1 MAVTTPVLNPVA
13 AFDATEDML
22 FTFSSVGGNQ
32 VVSNKL
38 IVRNATTLETLYEDV
53 VDSFVLEH
61 VLPADTLLNGSYYQ
75 ATVVTYDASGAASAE
90 SAPIQFYCFSSPTFT
105 FPNLSSGDNITTS
118 TYSFVAQYEQVENE
132 LLNQYSFVLYDGEDK
147 QLYTSGV
154 QYVGSTSL
162 PPTLVVWTVS
172 GLEDGKDY
180 KIIVNGITAYGT
192 QVTTGFVSFSVKYD
206 SPELPIPIELTNKCD
221 EGYIEIHTASPEP
234 IGGDVK
240 MLKLKR
246 RKYGDFNWVTIN
258 SAAIIPT
265 RPYDIVW
272 HDNLAQSGVTY
283 EYAVVPVS
291 SGVEGRYVTDNI
303 LARFNGLFICSKDK
317 IYKLY
322 EGIAYGSG
330 QREQKVGVFEPYGR
344 KYPIVTSN
352 ANINYDTGS
361 FSGLILPENY
371 METGKIDRKAIV
383 ERKDAILDFLTNKSA
398 KIIKDFNTNIWLCMI
413 TGSPSV
419 TYESSFGM
427 GVVSID
433 ASWVE
438 IGDVNNSSDMY
449 SAGFIEEV

>member
-61 VLPADTLLNGSYYQ
+61 VLPADTLLNGLYYQ

-147 QLYTSGV
+147 QLTTSGV

-180 KIIVNGITAYGT
+180 KIIANGITAYGT
-192 QVTTGFVSFSVKYD
+192 QVTTGFVSFSVRYD

-221 EGYIEIHTASPEP
+221 EGYIRIHTASPKP

-246 RKYGDFNWVTIN
+246 RKYGDFNWVTLN
-258 SAAIIPT
+258 SATIIPT
-265 RPYDIVW
+265 RPYDVVW
-272 HDNLAQSGVTY
+272 NDNLAQSGVTY

-303 LARFNGLFICSKDK
+303 LAQFNGLFICSKDK

-419 TYESSFGM
+419 TYENSLGM

>member
-53 VDSFVLEH
+53 VNSFVLEH

-147 QLYTSGV
+147 QLTTSGV

-180 KIIVNGITAYGT
+180 KIIANGITAYGT
-192 QVTTGFVSFSVKYD
+192 KVTTGFVSFSVKYD

-221 EGYIEIHTASPEP
+221 EGYISIHTASPKP

-246 RKYGDFNWVTIN
+246 RKYGDFNWVTLN
-258 SAAIIPT
+258 SATIIPT
-265 RPYDIVW
+265 RPYDVVW

-291 SGVEGRYVTDNI
+291 SGLEGRYVTDNI
-303 LARFNGLFICSKDK
+303 LAQFNGLFICSKDK

-419 TYESSFGM
+419 TYENSLGM

>member
-38 IVRNATTLETLYEDV
+38 IVRDATTLEKLYEDV

-192 QVTTGFVSFSVKYD
+192 QVTTGFVLFSVKYD

-221 EGYIEIHTASPEP
+221 EGYIEIHTASPNP

-265 RPYDIVW
+265 RPYDVVW

>member
-61 VLPADTLLNGSYYQ
+61 VLPADTLLNGLYYQ

-147 QLYTSGV
+147 QLTTSGV

-180 KIIVNGITAYGT
+180 KIIANGITAYGT
-192 QVTTGFVSFSVKYD
+192 QVTTGFVAFSVKYD

-221 EGYIEIHTASPEP
+221 EGYIRIHTASPKP

-246 RKYGDFNWVTIN
+246 RKYGDFNWVTLN
-258 SAAIIPT
+258 SATIIPT
-265 RPYDIVW
+265 RPYDVVW

-303 LARFNGLFICSKDK
+303 LAQFNGLFICSKDK

>member
-38 IVRNATTLETLYEDV
+38 IVRDATTLEKLYEDV

-147 QLYTSGV
+147 QLATSGV

-180 KIIVNGITAYGT
+180 KIIANGVTAYGT
-192 QVTTGFVSFSVKYD
+192 KVTTGFVSFSVKYD

-221 EGYIEIHTASPEP
+221 EGYIRIHTASPKP

-246 RKYGDFNWVTIN
+246 RKYGDFNWVTLN
-258 SAAIIPT
+258 SATIIPT
-265 RPYDIVW
+265 RPYDVVW
-272 HDNLAQSGVTY
+272 NDNLAQSGVTY

-322 EGIAYGSG
+322 EGIAYGGG

>member
-38 IVRNATTLETLYEDV
+38 IVRNATTLEKLYEDV

-147 QLYTSGV
+147 QLTTSGV

-180 KIIVNGITAYGT
+180 KIIANGITAYGT
-192 QVTTGFVSFSVKYD
+192 QVTTGFVAFSVKYD

-221 EGYIEIHTASPEP
+221 EGYIRIHTASPKP

-246 RKYGDFNWVTIN
+246 RKYGDFNWVTLN
-258 SAAIIPT
+258 SATIIPT
-265 RPYDIVW
+265 RPYDVVW

-303 LARFNGLFICSKDK
+303 LAQFNGLFICSKDK

>member
-221 EGYIEIHTASPEP
+221 EGYIEIHTASPNP

-265 RPYDIVW
+265 RPYDVVW

-419 TYESSFGM
+419 TYDSSFGM

>member
-1 MAVTTPVLNPVA
+1 MAVTTPVLNPVP

-38 IVRNATTLETLYEDV
+38 IVRDATTLEKLYEDV

-147 QLYTSGV
+147 QLATSGV

-180 KIIVNGITAYGT
+180 KIIANGVTAYGT
-192 QVTTGFVSFSVKYD
+192 KVTTGFVSFSVKYD

-221 EGYIEIHTASPEP
+221 EGYIRIHTASPKP

-246 RKYGDFNWVTIN
+246 RKYGDFNWVTLN
-258 SAAIIPT
+258 SATIIPT
-265 RPYDIVW
+265 RPYDVVW
-272 HDNLAQSGVTY
+272 NDNLAQSGVTY

-303 LARFNGLFICSKDK
+303 LAQFNGLFICSKDK

-322 EGIAYGSG
+322 EGIAYGGG

-419 TYESSFGM
+419 TYENSLGM

>member
-53 VDSFVLEH
+53 VNSFVLEH

-147 QLYTSGV
+147 QLTTSGV

-180 KIIVNGITAYGT
+180 KIIANGITAYGT

-221 EGYIEIHTASPEP
+221 EGYISIHTASPKP

-246 RKYGDFNWVTIN
+246 RKYGDFNWVTLN
-258 SAAIIPT
+258 SATIIPT
-265 RPYDIVW
+265 RPYDVVW

-303 LARFNGLFICSKDK
+303 LAQFNGLFICSKDK

-419 TYESSFGM
+419 TYENSLGM

>member
-38 IVRNATTLETLYEDV
+38 IVRDATTLEKLYEDV

-75 ATVVTYDASGAASAE
+75 ATVVTYDASGAGSAE

-147 QLYTSGV
+147 QLTTSGV

-180 KIIVNGITAYGT
+180 KIIANGITAYGT

-221 EGYIEIHTASPEP
+221 EGYIRIHTASPKP

-246 RKYGDFNWVTIN
+246 RKYGDFNWVTLN
-258 SAAIIPT
+258 SATIIPT
-265 RPYDIVW
+265 RPYDVVW

-303 LARFNGLFICSKDK
+303 LAQFNGLFICSKDK

-419 TYESSFGM
+419 TYENSLGM

>member
-38 IVRNATTLETLYEDV
+38 IVRNATTLEKIYEDV

-147 QLYTSGV
+147 QLATSGV

-221 EGYIEIHTASPEP
+221 EGYIRIHTASPNP

-265 RPYDIVW
+265 RPYDVVW

-303 LARFNGLFICSKDK
+303 LAQFNGLFICSKDK

-419 TYESSFGM
+419 TYENSLGM

>member
-53 VDSFVLEH
+53 VNSFVLEH

-147 QLYTSGV
+147 QLTTSGV

-180 KIIVNGITAYGT
+180 KIIANGITAYGT
-192 QVTTGFVSFSVKYD
+192 KVTTGFVSFSVKYD

-221 EGYIEIHTASPEP
+221 EGYISIHTASPKP

-246 RKYGDFNWVTIN
+246 RKYGDFNWVTLN
-258 SAAIIPT
+258 SATIIPT
-265 RPYDIVW
+265 RPYDVVW

-303 LARFNGLFICSKDK
+303 LAQFNGLFICSKDK

-419 TYESSFGM
+419 TYENSLGM

>member
-1 MAVTTPVLNPVA
+1 MAVTTPVLNPVP

-53 VDSFVLEH
+53 VNSFVLEH

-147 QLYTSGV
+147 QLTTSGV

-172 GLEDGKDY
+172 GLEDGKNY
-180 KIIVNGITAYGT
+180 KIIANGITAYGT

-221 EGYIEIHTASPEP
+221 EGYIRIHTASPKP

-246 RKYGDFNWVTIN
+246 RKYGDFNWVTLN
-258 SAAIIPT
+258 SATIIPT
-265 RPYDIVW
+265 RPYDVVW

-303 LARFNGLFICSKDK
+303 LAQFNGLFICSKDK

-419 TYESSFGM
+419 TYENSLGM

>member
-38 IVRNATTLETLYEDV
+38 IVRDVTTLEKLYEDV
-53 VDSFVLEH
+53 VYSFVLEH

-75 ATVVTYDASGAASAE
+75 ATVVTYDASGSGSAE

-147 QLYTSGV
+147 QLTTSGV
-154 QYVGSTSL
+154 QYVGSTAL

-206 SPELPIPIELTNKCD
+206 SPELLIPIELTNKCD
-221 EGYIEIHTASPEP
+221 EGYIRIHTASPKP
-234 IGGDVK
+234 IGGDVN

-258 SAAIIPT
+258 SATIIPT
-265 RPYDIVW
+265 RPYDVVW

-303 LARFNGLFICSKDK
+303 LAQFNGLFICSKDK

-419 TYESSFGM
+419 TYEGSFGM

>member
-1 MAVTTPVLNPVA
+1 MAVTTPVLNPVP

-38 IVRNATTLETLYEDV
+38 IVRDATTLEKLYEDV

-147 QLYTSGV
+147 QLATSGV

-180 KIIVNGITAYGT
+180 KIIANGITAYGT

-221 EGYIEIHTASPEP
+221 EGYIRIHTASPKP

-246 RKYGDFNWVTIN
+246 RKYGDFNWVTLN
-258 SAAIIPT
+258 SATIIPT
-265 RPYDIVW
+265 RPYDVVW
-272 HDNLAQSGVTY
+272 NDNLAQSGVTY

-344 KYPIVTSN
+344 KYPVVTSN

>member
-38 IVRNATTLETLYEDV
+38 IVRDATTLEKLYEDV

-75 ATVVTYDASGAASAE
+75 ATVVTYDASEAASAE

-147 QLYTSGV
+147 QLATSGV

-180 KIIVNGITAYGT
+180 KIIANGVTAYGT
-192 QVTTGFVSFSVKYD
+192 KVTTGFVSFSVKYD

-221 EGYIEIHTASPEP
+221 EGYIRIHTASPKP

-246 RKYGDFNWVTIN
+246 RKYGDFNWVTLN
-258 SAAIIPT
+258 SATIIPT
-265 RPYDIVW
+265 RPYDVVW
-272 HDNLAQSGVTY
+272 NDNLAQSGVTY

-352 ANINYDTGS
+352 ANINYNTGS

>member
-13 AFDATEDML
+13 AFDATKDML

-53 VDSFVLEH
+53 VNSFVLEH

-147 QLYTSGV
+147 QLTTSGV

-180 KIIVNGITAYGT
+180 KIIANGVTAYGT
-192 QVTTGFVSFSVKYD
+192 KVTTGFVSFSVKYD

-221 EGYIEIHTASPEP
+221 EGYIRIHTASPKP

-246 RKYGDFNWVTIN
+246 RKYGDFNWVTLN
-258 SAAIIPT
+258 SATIIPT
-265 RPYDIVW
+265 RPYDVVW

-303 LARFNGLFICSKDK
+303 LAQFNGLFICSKDK

-419 TYESSFGM
+419 TYENSLGM

>member
-38 IVRNATTLETLYEDV
+38 IVRDATTLEKLYEDV

-75 ATVVTYDASGAASAE
+75 ATVVTYDASGAGSAE

-147 QLYTSGV
+147 QLTTSGV

-180 KIIVNGITAYGT
+180 KIIANGITAYGT

-221 EGYIEIHTASPEP
+221 EGYIRIHTASPKP

-265 RPYDIVW
+265 RPYDVVW

-303 LARFNGLFICSKDK
+303 LAQFNGLFICSKDK

-419 TYESSFGM
+419 TYENSLGM

>member
-38 IVRNATTLETLYEDV
+38 IVRNATTLEKLYEDV
-53 VDSFVLEH
+53 VNSFVLEH

-147 QLYTSGV
+147 QLTTSGV

-180 KIIVNGITAYGT
+180 KIIANGITAYGT
-192 QVTTGFVSFSVKYD
+192 QVTTVFVSFSVRYD

-221 EGYIEIHTASPEP
+221 EGYIRIRTASPKP

-246 RKYGDFNWVTIN
+246 RKYGDFNWVTLN
-258 SAAIIPT
+258 SATIIPT
-265 RPYDIVW
+265 RPYDVVW

-283 EYAVVPVS
+283 AYAVVPVS

-303 LARFNGLFICSKDK
+303 LAQFNGLFICSKDK

-419 TYESSFGM
+419 TYENSFGM

>member
-1 MAVTTPVLNPVA
+1 MAVTTPVLNPVP

-53 VDSFVLEH
+53 VNSFVLEH

-75 ATVVTYDASGAASAE
+75 ATVVTYDASGSGSAE

-147 QLYTSGV
+147 QLTTSGV
-154 QYVGSTSL
+154 QYVGTTSL

-180 KIIVNGITAYGT
+180 KIIANGITAYGT
-192 QVTTGFVSFSVKYD
+192 QVTTGFLSFSVKYD

-221 EGYIEIHTASPEP
+221 EGHIRIHTASPKP

-246 RKYGDFNWVTIN
+246 RKYGDFNWVTLN
-258 SAAIIPT
+258 SATIIPT
-265 RPYDIVW
+265 RPYDVVW
-272 HDNLAQSGVTY
+272 NDNLAQSGVTY

-303 LARFNGLFICSKDK
+303 LAQFNGLFICSKDK

>member
-147 QLYTSGV
+147 QLSTSGA

-221 EGYIEIHTASPEP
+221 EGYIEIHTASPNP

-258 SAAIIPT
+258 SATIIPT

>member
-61 VLPADTLLNGSYYQ
+61 VLPADTLLNGLYYQ

-147 QLYTSGV
+147 QLTTSGV

-180 KIIVNGITAYGT
+180 KIIANGITAYGT

-221 EGYIEIHTASPEP
+221 EGYIRIHTASPKP

-246 RKYGDFNWVTIN
+246 RKYGDFNWVTLN

-291 SGVEGRYVTDNI
+291 SGVEGRYVTDDI
-303 LARFNGLFICSKDK
+303 LAQFNGLFICSKDK

-419 TYESSFGM
+419 TYENSLGM

>member
-38 IVRNATTLETLYEDV
+38 IVRDATTLEKLYEDV

-75 ATVVTYDASGAASAE
+75 ATVVTYDASGSSSAE

-147 QLYTSGV
+147 QLTTSGV

-180 KIIVNGITAYGT
+180 KIIANGITAYGT

-221 EGYIEIHTASPEP
+221 EGYIRIRTASPKP

-246 RKYGDFNWVTIN
+246 RKYGDFNWVTLN
-258 SAAIIPT
+258 SATIIPT
-265 RPYDIVW
+265 RPYDVVW
-272 HDNLAQSGVTY
+272 NDNLAQSGVTY

-291 SGVEGRYVTDNI
+291 SGVEGRYVTDDI
-303 LARFNGLFICSKDK
+303 LAQFNGLFICSKDK

-419 TYESSFGM
+419 TYENSLGM

>member
-61 VLPADTLLNGSYYQ
+61 VLPADTLLNGLYYQ

-147 QLYTSGV
+147 QLTTSGV

-172 GLEDGKDY
+172 GLEDGKNY
-180 KIIVNGITAYGT
+180 KIIANGITAYGT
-192 QVTTGFVSFSVKYD
+192 QVTTGFVSFSVRYD

-221 EGYIEIHTASPEP
+221 EGYIRIHTASPKP

-246 RKYGDFNWVTIN
+246 RKYGDFNWVTLN
-258 SAAIIPT
+258 SATIIPT
-265 RPYDIVW
+265 RPYDVVW
-272 HDNLAQSGVTY
+272 NDNLAQSGVTY

-303 LARFNGLFICSKDK
+303 LAQFNGLFICSKDK

-419 TYESSFGM
+419 TYENSLGM

>member
-53 VDSFVLEH
+53 VNSFVLEH

-180 KIIVNGITAYGT
+180 KIIVNGVTAYGT

-221 EGYIEIHTASPEP
+221 EGYIRIRTASPKP

-246 RKYGDFNWVTIN
+246 RKYGDFNWVTLN
-258 SAAIIPT
+258 SATIIPT
-265 RPYDIVW
+265 RPYDVVW

-303 LARFNGLFICSKDK
+303 LAQFNGLFICSKDK

-419 TYESSFGM
+419 TYENSLGM

>member
-1 MAVTTPVLNPVA
+1 MAVTTPVLNPVP

-53 VDSFVLEH
+53 VDSFALEH
-61 VLPADTLLNGSYYQ
+61 VLPADTLLNGLYYQ
-75 ATVVTYDASGAASAE
+75 ATVVTYDASGSGSAE

-105 FPNLSSGDNITTS
+105 FPNLSIGDNITTS

-147 QLYTSGV
+147 QLATSGV

-180 KIIVNGITAYGT
+180 KIIANGITAYGT

-221 EGYIEIHTASPEP
+221 EGYIRIHTASPKP

-246 RKYGDFNWVTIN
+246 RKYGDFNWDTLN
-258 SAAIIPT
+258 SATIIPT
-265 RPYDIVW
+265 RPYDVVW

>member
-53 VDSFVLEH
+53 VNSFVLEH

-75 ATVVTYDASGAASAE
+75 ATVVTYDASGSGSAE

-147 QLYTSGV
+147 QLTTSGV

-180 KIIVNGITAYGT
+180 KIIANGVTAYGT
-192 QVTTGFVSFSVKYD
+192 KVTTGFVSFSVKYD

-221 EGYIEIHTASPEP
+221 EGYIRIHTASPKP

-246 RKYGDFNWVTIN
+246 RKYGDFNWVTLN
-258 SAAIIPT
+258 SATIIPT
-265 RPYDIVW
+265 RPYDVVW

-449 SAGFIEEV
+449 SAGFIEGV

>member
-61 VLPADTLLNGSYYQ
+61 VLPADTLLNGLYYQ

-180 KIIVNGITAYGT
+180 KIIANGVTAYGT
-192 QVTTGFVSFSVKYD
+192 KVTTGFVSFSVKYD

-221 EGYIEIHTASPEP
+221 EGYIIIHTASPKP

-246 RKYGDFNWVTIN
+246 RKYGDFNWVTLN
-258 SAAIIPT
+258 SATIIPT
-265 RPYDIVW
+265 RPYDVVW

-419 TYESSFGM
+419 TYENSLGM

>member
-147 QLYTSGV
+147 QLATSGV

-180 KIIVNGITAYGT
+180 KIIVNGTTAYGT

-221 EGYIEIHTASPEP
+221 EGYIIIHTASPEP

-246 RKYGDFNWVTIN
+246 RKYGDFNWVTLN
-258 SAAIIPT
+258 SATIIPT
-265 RPYDIVW
+265 RPYDVVW

-419 TYESSFGM
+419 TYENSLGM

>member
-53 VDSFVLEH
+53 VNSFVLEH

-147 QLYTSGV
+147 QLATSGV

-180 KIIVNGITAYGT
+180 KIIANGVTAYGT
-192 QVTTGFVSFSVKYD
+192 KVTTGFVSFSVKYD

-221 EGYIEIHTASPEP
+221 EGYIIIHTASPEP

-246 RKYGDFNWVTIN
+246 RKYGDFNWVTLN
-258 SAAIIPT
+258 SATIIPT
-265 RPYDIVW
+265 RPYDVVW
-272 HDNLAQSGVTY
+272 NDNLAQSGVTY

-303 LARFNGLFICSKDK
+303 LAQFNGLFICSKDK

-322 EGIAYGSG
+322 EGIAYGGG

-352 ANINYDTGS
+352 ANINYNTGS